1 MLDPLLYGG
10 HHNTISRPSQQ
21 SYKYIL
27 LLSMSPVV
35 CGQTVRHFMAIKL
48 IEIQSVFP
56 LLIWPGVKISG
67 QIRDSKDWCGVCWYG
82 PGVGRSHSLPLWAS
96 PSAAGIIC
104 LTVAGRLFRPTI
116 NIRPGDF
123 YHLHT
128 RFSHGTRSL
137 SHGILCVYF
146 RLPGKEPH

>member
-1 MLDPLLYGG
+1 MLVLDPLLYGG

-27 LLSMSPVV
+27 LISMSPVV

-67 QIRDSKDWCGVCWYG
+67 QIRDSKDWCGVTFCCKM
-82 PGVGRSHSLPLWAS
+82 RSCKLQETVRTQLRDS
-96 PSAAGIIC
+96 PEIC
-104 LTVAGRLFRPTI
+104 L
-116 NIRPGDF
+116 F
-123 YHLHT
+123 Y
-128 RFSHGTRSL
+128 
-137 SHGILCVYF
+137 ILYSSFQVFAKSVCF
-146 RLPGKEPH
+146 WRI